1 MRKVEKF
8 LIVDIETCN
17 KVEDALA
24 YDIGLVVTDRRG
36 NIYHEASYLLYD
48 TFVLEK
54 SLMKS
59 AYYAVKIPQYE
70 KELSE
75 GKHEIRR
82 ILTVKREI
90 ERLMK
95 EYSIKKVFAYNANF
109 DYSGLNRT
117 LRYITKSRV
126 RWFFPYGTEIQCIWS
141 FACSVLSKR
150 PTYGKFC
157 EEHGYI
163 SNRGKNY
170 KSSAEVVYQ
179 YITKNPLFR
188 EGHKGLEDVRIET
201 EILAWCYS
209 RKTKVE
215 TNINRA
221 CWRKLVRE
229 TS

>member
-1 MRKVEKF
+1 MRKPEKF
-8 LIVDIETCN
+8 LVVDIETCN

-24 YDIGLVVTDRRG
+24 YDIGLAVTDRKGR
-36 NIYHEASYLLYD
+36 IYHEASYILYD
-48 TFVLEK
+48 TFILEK

-59 AYYAVKIPQYE
+59 AYYAVKLPEYE
-70 KELSE
+70 KELKE
-75 GKHEIRR
+75 GRHELRQ

-95 EYSIKKVFAYNANF
+95 EHSISKVFAYNASF

-117 LRYITKSRV
+117 LRYITKSRY

-141 FACSVLSKR
+141 FACSILAERS
-150 PTYGKFC
+150 TYKKFC
-157 EEHGYI
+157 EENNYFT
-163 SNRGKNY
+163 GKGKHY

-179 YITKNPLFR
+179 YITKNPTFA

-209 RKTKVE
+209 RKKKVDTK
-215 TNINRA
+215 INKS
-221 CWRKLVRE
+221 CWRKLAKE
-229 TS
+229 PS